1 MGNVAET
8 SATSVAILPT
18 KQCSAAEQG
27 ELVDA
32 LSHWRAK
39 ALGGV
44 REWEARNKG
53 LSAEKAGTV
62 MSCLPDYMA
71 HE

>member
-1 MGNVAET
+1 M
-8 SATSVAILPT
+8 P
-18 KQCSAAEQG
+18 AAEQG
-27 ELVDA
+27 ELLDA

-53 LSAEKAGTV
+53 LAAEKAGTA
-62 MSCLPDYMA
+62 S
-71 HE
+71 